1 MDIKIVKDL
10 DNKLLNRKELDFT
23 VEYEGPT
30 PSRADVR
37 KKLAALLNTNVDLL
51 IVQKMESEYGHQL
64 VKGYAKLYD
73 SEDRMK
79 QVEPEHVLK
88 RNTMPEEP
96 VVEEEV
102 VEEAAEE
109 ETGEEA
115 AEEPAEEEAVE

>member
-37 KKLAALLNTNVDLL
+37 KKLAALLNNNVDLI

-64 VKGYAKLYD
+64 VKGCAKVYD
-73 SEDRMK
+73 SADRMK
-79 QVEPEHVLK
+79 QIEPEHILL

-96 VVEEEV
+96 VVEETV
-102 VEEAAEE
+102 AD
-109 ETGEEA
+109 
-115 AEEPAEEEAVE
+115 EPAEEEAAEEAEEEAAE

>member
-10 DNKLLNRKELDFT
+10 DNKLLNRKELDFI

-64 VKGYAKLYD
+64 VKGYAKLYE

-79 QVEPEHVLK
+79 LVEPEHVLK

-96 VVEEEV
+96 VVEEEP
-102 VEEAAEE
+102 AEE
-109 ETGEEA
+109 ESGEEA
-115 AEEPAEEEAVE
+115 AEEPAEEEAAE

>member
-37 KKLAALLNTNVDLL
+37 KKLAALLNNNVDLI

-64 VKGYAKLYD
+64 VKGCAKVYD
-73 SEDRMK
+73 SADRMK
-79 QVEPEHVLK
+79 QIEPEHILL

-96 VVEEEV
+96 VVEEPAEEEV
-102 VEEAAEE
+102 AESAAEEAEEEAAED
-109 ETGEEA
+109 A
-115 AEEPAEEEAVE
+115 AE